1 MGVEKTAS
9 EVRPLA
15 PTTGDGTTAMAVL
28 TLATMIGV
36 EIEAAD

>member
-15 PTTGDGTTAMAVL
+15 PTTGDGTTARAVL
-28 TLATMIGV
+28 PLARRIGV
-36 EIEAAD
+36 GTEAVG